1 MVTNK
6 LDVSSTTDTL
16 LKNLFFVDV
25 FETEDYEYAALWKE
39 LLIAPF
45 LEGFK
50 TITLGKNY

>member
-1 MVTNK
+1 M
-6 LDVSSTTDTL
+6 TDTL